1 MLGICTL
8 INFLG
13 ICMETSKSNKAGSA
27 NPFNIAMMHAKMKT
41 WSVFSGIFWK
51 DEVLFFF
58 SDILKRKKCIWV
70 IQSKVGF
77 VVGCDIEWLISKRI
91 SMLWDCEG
99 FVLCYGM
106 VGSLSNYL
114 KKKKTRNVEYNIKYI
129 RVKVV
134 RMVQSN
140 QIMAP
145 WLRCWP

>member
-1 MLGICTL
+1 
-8 INFLG
+8 
-13 ICMETSKSNKAGSA
+13 
-27 NPFNIAMMHAKMKT
+27 
-41 WSVFSGIFWK
+41 
-51 DEVLFFF
+51 
-58 SDILKRKKCIWV
+58 
-70 IQSKVGF
+70 
-77 VVGCDIEWLISKRI
+77 
-91 SMLWDCEG
+91 MLWDCEG

-145 WLRCWP
+145 